1 MFEEFWG
8 FQASPFLNVSTTRFF
23 FRSRVHEEAIARMDY
38 VVRRSKG
45 AMVLLGPEG
54 SGKTQSLRFFASQC
68 VEAGLAVSFLKSP
81 CADGADLLAQAL
93 AGFGLACDGG
103 SLAAML
109 ARLEAFARDGW
120 APGRP
125 KVIVVDDADRL
136 PVGDACEAVRR
147 VLSIEAE
154 DGHPIAVLL
163 AGTSALRTHAGYA
176 RDLSS
181 RVEVQHTLASLDA
194 DETRAYVRDHL
205 AKAGGATD
213 VFQGVALDLIAQASG
228 GAPRKINAICDACLF
243 IAGGEGKR
251 TVDRNI
257 VAQAIV
263 ELRDLLAA

>member
-1 MFEEFWG
+1 MFEELWG

-23 FRSRVHEEAIARMDY
+23 FRSRSHEEAIARMDY
-38 VVRRSKG
+38 VVRRAKG
-45 AMVLLGPEG
+45 AMVLLGAEG
-54 SGKTQSLRFFASQC
+54 TGKTQSLRYFATQC
-68 VEAGLAVSFLKSP
+68 AEGGLPVAFLVSP

-93 AGFGLACDGG
+93 AGFGLPCEGK
-103 SLAAML
+103 SPAATL
-109 ARLEAFARDGW
+109 ARLEAYARDGW

-125 KVIVVDDADRL
+125 KVIVIDDADRL
-136 PVGDACEAVRR
+136 PDGDAYDAIRR

-163 AGTSALRTHAGYA
+163 AGAPALRTRPGYA
-176 RDLSS
+176 RDLAP
-181 RVEVQHTLASLDA
+181 RVEIVHMLTPLDA

-205 AKAGGATD
+205 AKAGGAAD

-228 GAPRKINAICDACLF
+228 GVPRKVNAICDACLF
-243 IAGGEGKR
+243 IAGGEGRR

>member
-8 FQASPFLNVSTTRFF
+8 FQASPFLNVSSTRFF
-23 FRSRVHEEAIARMDY
+23 YRSRVHEEAIARMDY
-38 VVRRSKG
+38 VVRRAKG

-54 SGKTQSLRFFASQC
+54 SGKTQTLRFFASQC
-68 VEAGLAVSFLKSP
+68 VEGGLAVSFLKSP
-81 CADGADLLAQAL
+81 CADGADLLAQAV
-93 AGFGLACDGG
+93 AGFGLACEGR

-109 ARLEAFARDGW
+109 ARLEAFASDGW

-125 KVIVVDDADRL
+125 KVILVDDAERL
-136 PVGDACEAVRR
+136 PDGDACEAIRR
-147 VLSIEAE
+147 VLAIETE
-154 DGHPIAVLL
+154 SGNPIAVLL
-163 AGTSALRTHAGYA
+163 AGTPALRTHPGYA
-176 RDLSS
+176 RDLSP
-181 RVEVQHTLASLDA
+181 RIEVQHTLASLDA

-213 VFQGVALDLIAQASG
+213 VFQGVALDLIAQATG
-228 GAPRKINAICDACLF
+228 GTPRKINAICDACLF